1 LKNDFELRASSAYW
15 EQVG

>member
-1 LKNDFELRASSAYW
+1 LKNDFELRASSAYR